1 MKGFVHNSVT
11 RFHEVVSPLLG
22 KAKNKCEE
30 ISPKIKSFKQ
40 KIGIN
45 IVDNNDIIISTIFP
59 STPMV
64 PVGLIFAGGAWVRK
78 KNQRKLIEKQR
89 REAQFCWKVDGTKL
103 CEQNFEQNKDFFSR
117 IRPVVA

>member
-1 MKGFVHNSVT
+1 MKGFVHNNVT
-11 RFHEVVSPLLG
+11 RFHEVVSPLL
-22 KAKNKCEE
+22 KRAKNKYED

-78 KNQRKLIEKQR
+78 KIQRKLIEKQR
-89 REAQFCWKVDGTKL
+89 KEAQFC
-103 CEQNFEQNKDFFSR
+103 
-117 IRPVVA
+117 